1 MVSLDW
7 ETTAAGDATLVTAA
21 LESDDPTRVRVANC
35 LDGPVWPPR
44 RQGVPA
50 AGWDEDG
57 FAGVVD
63 GRRVLGYACPADPA
77 DPPVRIVGERPPDD
91 ANGGLSP
98 RDLVRQL
105 GDPAPPPDAVGPPAD
120 PSDAGSEPSKAPGT
134 DRSGRQSGTSGTPR
148 GAASGIP
155 PAVVAW
161 LDRIERRLADADRLA
176 SATSVS
182 KAADAVAA
190 VGGPEAVR
198 ALRAR
203 LAADQA
209 ALAAVATRAEVLAT
223 EAETVEIPVETLA
236 ELA

>member
-7 ETTAAGDATLVTAA
+7 ETTAAGDATLVTVA
-21 LESDDPTRVRVANC
+21 LESDDSTRVRVANC

-77 DPPVRIVGERPPDD
+77 DPPVRIVEERPPDD
-91 ANGGLSP
+91 ADGGLSP

-105 GDPAPPPDAVGPPAD
+105 GDPAPPTDAVGPPAD
-120 PSDAGSEPSKAPGT
+120 PSDAGSEPSKAPGA
-134 DRSGRQSGTSGTPR
+134 DRPPGASGTPR

-155 PAVVAW
+155 PAVAAW

-182 KAADAVAA
+182 EASDAVAA

-209 ALAAVATRAEVLAT
+209 ALAAVATRAEALAT